1 MKGEGRGMME
11 EGRETKKTF
20 GIEVLFAVS
29 SFFHRF
35 SNWSGKSMKNKTIS
49 MLSAALITACLY
61 QPALGARIKDMAAIK
76 GVRSN
81 QLVGY
86 GLVVGLNGTG
96 DKQQTRFTIQ
106 SLVNMLEDM
115 GIRVDK
121 SLVKVKNVAAVMVTA
136 NMPPFSRIGNRLDV
150 LVSSIGDAQS
160 LVGGTLLMTPLKGV
174 DGNVYALAQGPI
186 SIGGVGASGG
196 GGGVTVNHLLAGR
209 VAGGAS
215 VEREIPMNL
224 DGKSFLTMMLFTPD
238 FTTARRVSEAINTEM
253 GQQAA
258 KMLDSGTIE
267 IQVPENRRFNVASFL
282 ADIERLNVVPD
293 AVAKVVVNERTGTVV
308 VGEHVRISKVAISH
322 GNLTI
327 SVRESAQVSQPQSFS
342 GQGETVVTPET
353 QVVIQQEQRS
363 LMVVDGGATIGDLVS
378 ALNAIGVTP
387 RDLISIFQSIKAA
400 GALQAE
406 LEII

>member
-1 MKGEGRGMME
+1 MKR
-11 EGRETKKTF
+11 RA
-20 GIEVLFAVS
+20 I
-29 SFFHRF
+29 
-35 SNWSGKSMKNKTIS
+35 TIITVIV
-49 MLSAALITACLY
+49 AAACMC
-61 QPALGARIKDMAAIK
+61 QTALGARIKDVASIK

-86 GLVVGLNGTG
+86 GLVVGLDGTG

-150 LVSSIGDAQS
+150 LVSSIGDAKS

-186 SIGGVGASGG
+186 SIGGVGAGGG

-209 VAGGAS
+209 VADGAS
-215 VEREIPMNL
+215 VEREIPMTL
-224 DGKSFLTMMLFTPD
+224 DGKSSLTLMLYTPD
-238 FTTARRVSEAINTEM
+238 FTTARRVSDVINSAV
-253 GQQAA
+253 GQPSAR
-258 KMLDSGTIE
+258 MLDSGTIE
-267 IQVPENRRFNVASFL
+267 IMIPEKRRINVASFL

-293 AVAKVVVNERTGTVV
+293 VVAKVVVNERTGTVV
-308 VGEHVRISKVAISH
+308 VGENVRISTVAISH

-327 SVRESAQVSQPQSFS
+327 SVQESARVSQPRPFS
-342 GQGETVVTPET
+342 RQGDTVVIPQT
-353 QVVIQQEQRS
+353 QVVIEQEQRN

>member
-1 MKGEGRGMME
+1 MKRKAITILMA
-11 EGRETKKTF
+11 
-20 GIEVLFAVS
+20 IVAAV
-29 SFFHRF
+29 
-35 SNWSGKSMKNKTIS
+35 
-49 MLSAALITACLY
+49 CLC
-61 QPALGARIKDMAAIK
+61 QTVWGARIKDVASIK
-76 GVRSN
+76 GIRSN

-86 GLVVGLNGTG
+86 GLVVGLDGTG

-106 SLVNMLEDM
+106 TLANMLEDM

-121 SLVKVKNVAAVMVTA
+121 NLVKVKNVAAVMVTA
-136 NMPPFSRIGNRLDV
+136 NMPPFSRIGNQLDV

-209 VAGGAS
+209 VADGAS

-224 DGKSFLTMMLFTPD
+224 DGRSSLTMMLFTPD
-238 FTTARRVSEAINTEM
+238 FTTASRIADAIN
-253 GQQAA
+253 AA
-258 KMLDSGTIE
+258 LRHPSARMLDSGTIE
-267 IQVPENRRFNVASFL
+267 ICIPENRQLSVASFL
-282 ADIERLNVVPD
+282 ADIEGLNVMPD

-308 VGEHVRISKVAISH
+308 VGENVRISTVAISH

-353 QVVIQQEQRS
+353 QVVIEQEKRN

>member
-1 MKGEGRGMME
+1 MK
-11 EGRETKKTF
+11 KKA
-20 GIEVLFAVS
+20 IV
-29 SFFHRF
+29 
-35 SNWSGKSMKNKTIS
+35 
-49 MLSAALITACLY
+49 ALIAAVAVASLCQTAW
-61 QPALGARIKDMAAIK
+61 GARIKDVASIK
-76 GVRSN
+76 GVRTN

-106 SLVNMLEDM
+106 SLVNMLEEM
-115 GIRVDK
+115 GTRVDK

-136 NMPPFSRIGNRLDV
+136 NMPPFARIGNRLDV
-150 LVSSIGDAQS
+150 VVSSIGDAQS

-209 VAGGAS
+209 VADGAS
-215 VEREIPMNL
+215 VEREIPVRL
-224 DGKSFLTMMLFTPD
+224 DGKTSLTMMLFTPD
-238 FTTARRVSEAINTEM
+238 FTTARRVSDAINTSL
-253 GQQAA
+253 GQPTAR
-258 KMLDSGTIE
+258 MLDSGTIE
-267 IQVPENRRFNVASFL
+267 VHVPENRQSNVASFL
-282 ADIERLNVVPD
+282 ADIERLNVIPD
-293 AVAKVVVNERTGTVV
+293 SVAKIVVNERTGTVV
-308 VGEHVRISKVAISH
+308 VGENVQISTVAISH

-327 SVRESAQVSQPQSFS
+327 SVRESAQVSQPQPFS
-342 GQGETVVTPET
+342 RQGETVVTPDT
-353 QVVIQQEQRS
+353 QVVIEQEKRS

>member
-1 MKGEGRGMME
+1 
-11 EGRETKKTF
+11 
-20 GIEVLFAVS
+20 
-29 SFFHRF
+29 
-35 SNWSGKSMKNKTIS
+35 MKNRVIFIL
-49 MLSAALITACLY
+49 MAIAATACLC
-61 QPALGARIKDMAAIK
+61 QAAMAARIKDVASIR

-86 GLVVGLNGTG
+86 GLVVGLDGTG
-96 DKQQTRFTIQ
+96 DKKQTRFTFQ

-121 SLVKVKNVAAVMVTA
+121 DEVKVKNVAAVMVTA

-150 LVSSIGDAQS
+150 LVSSIGDAKS

-196 GGGVTVNHLLAGR
+196 GGSVTVNHLLAGR
-209 VAGGAS
+209 VTGGAS
-215 VEREIPMNL
+215 VEKEIPMSL
-224 DGKSFLTMMLFTPD
+224 DGKTSLTMTLSEPD
-238 FTTARRVSEAINTEM
+238 FTTARRVSDAINTAL
-253 GQQAA
+253 GGPVA
-258 KMLDSGTIE
+258 KMLDSGTLE
-267 IQVPENRRFNVASFL
+267 IKVPKSRQGNVASFL
-282 ADIERLNVVPD
+282 ADLEHLPVTPD
-293 AVAKVVVNERTGTVV
+293 TVAKVVVNERTGTVV
-308 VGEHVRISKVAISH
+308 MGENVRISTVAVSH
-322 GNLTI
+322 GNLSI
-327 SVRESAQVSQPQSFS
+327 SIRESARVSQPGAFAN
-342 GQGETVVTPET
+342 QGDTVVVPET
-353 QVVIQQEQRS
+353 DIAIEEEQRN
-363 LMVVDGGATIGDLVS
+363 LMVVDGGATIGELVG

>member
-1 MKGEGRGMME
+1 
-11 EGRETKKTF
+11 
-20 GIEVLFAVS
+20 
-29 SFFHRF
+29 
-35 SNWSGKSMKNKTIS
+35 MKNKAIILFLAILT
-49 MLSAALITACLY
+49 TACLC
-61 QPALGARIKDMAAIK
+61 QSAVAARIKDVASIK
-76 GVRSN
+76 GVRTN

-96 DKQQTRFTIQ
+96 DKQQTRFTFQ

-121 SLVKVKNVAAVMVTA
+121 DQVKVKNVAAVMVTA

-174 DGNVYALAQGPI
+174 DGNMYALAQGPV

-209 VAGGAS
+209 VADGAS
-215 VEREIPMNL
+215 VEREIPMSL
-224 DGKSFLTMMLFTPD
+224 DGKTSLTMMLSNPD
-238 FTTARRVSEAINTEM
+238 FTTASRVSAAINTAL
-253 GQQAA
+253 GQSAA
-258 KMLDSGTIE
+258 RMLDSGTLEIE
-267 IQVPENRRFNVASFL
+267 IPESRQANVALFL
-282 ADIERLNVVPD
+282 ADIERLLVTPD
-293 AVAKVVVNERTGTVV
+293 SVARVVVNERTGTVV
-308 VGEHVRISKVAISH
+308 MGENVRISTVAVSH
-322 GNLTI
+322 GNLSI
-327 SVRESAQVSQPQSFS
+327 SIRESAMVSQPGAFTEQ
-342 GQGETVVTPET
+342 GQTVVIPET
-353 QVVIQQEQRS
+353 DVMIEQEQRS
-363 LMVVDGGATIGDLVS
+363 LMVVDSGATIGELVG